1 MTKKLISFGASLDCR
16 CKWTDMAALH
26 YASYFDVGPV
36 LTALL
41 ITSKVK
47 KLHLKRWTYVVIVLM
62 LIFLNQKIPNHLH
75 WSFSNLGSRCRY
87 NLSRIWKWYRTSHC
101 SLQLK
106 FRGCKSP
113 CWVRFWSHSKGWT
126 SSYSNR
132 LHTRRRRRK

>member
-47 KLHLKRWTYVVIVLM
+47 YYHPKYDK
-62 LIFLNQKIPNHLH
+62 
-75 WSFSNLGSRCRY
+75 
-87 NLSRIWKWYRTSHC
+87 
-101 SLQLK
+101 
-106 FRGCKSP
+106 
-113 CWVRFWSHSKGWT
+113 
-126 SSYSNR
+126 
-132 LHTRRRRRK
+132 